1 MASARGRVLAASQS
15 NELREVFGQ
24 LADIDG
30 PAGAKFTKRVLTA
43 LAARIVGRAY
53 ETPLLELCHLVRAA
67 ELAGKVDR
75 GGFEWLFWGV
85 EVARPSAYRAAFA
98 ASAGAEGAEVAEQDG
113 ATLHYPD
120 GRFEV
125 RFGRMPM
132 LAALMEFLVS
142 FLGYRAVADAALR
155 LGAEDVSRQT
165 VSSVAKDL
173 ARRLYAALRDHL
185 PTAQAQ
191 RKFRAITEFLQQ
203 EAGDGFAAHDI
214 DDKAVLN
221 FWLASASNDRAA
233 DFRGF
238 RTTMLAF
245 LRLRRL
251 LLDSEGLQAM
261 ARPLAIGSD
270 SDAGEVE
277 FSADAVLPSLP
288 DDDPLERLQEQP
300 AASVKAYNKRELA
313 ALELPLTET
322 TGIAA
327 LPLSYLRT
335 EIFGSL
341 QNRLT
346 QALRRDPGD
355 VAALIAAG
363 PNASYPDCVAALAGL
378 AQHTRQVMHATLY
391 VLRRQREDSAAVDLA
406 AFAAQ
411 RKAFNAISRAGFDRS
426 ALEDPDRAAAFE
438 ALADALAPISQAL
451 ATVLAAF
458 ENDAWRASESGDR
471 KLFAA
476 AFNHLYRVEEDT

>member
-1 MASARGRVLAASQS
+1 MASAQGRVLAASQS
-15 NELREVFGQ
+15 NELREVFRQ

-30 PAGAKFTKRVLTA
+30 PAGPKFTKRVLTA

-85 EVARPSAYRAAFA
+85 EAARPGAYRAAFA
-98 ASAGAEGAEVAEQDG
+98 DRANDAEADG
-113 ATLHYPD
+113 ARLRYPD

-125 RFGRMPM
+125 RFARMPM

-142 FLGYRAVADAALR
+142 FLGYRTVADAAVR

-165 VSSVAKDL
+165 VSSIAKEL
-173 ARRLYAALRDHL
+173 ARQLYATLRDHL

-203 EAGDGFAAHDI
+203 EAGDEFTGHDI
-214 DDKAVLN
+214 NDEAVLS
-221 FWLASASNDRAA
+221 FWLASADSDRAA

-251 LLDSEGLQAM
+251 LLDSEGLQAL
-261 ARPLAIGSD
+261 AHPLAIGPD
-270 SDAGEVE
+270 REAGELE
-277 FSADAVLPSLP
+277 FSADAVLPPLP

-300 AASVKAYNKRELA
+300 AASIKAFNKRELA

-322 TGIAA
+322 AGIAA
-327 LPLSYLRT
+327 LRLSYLRAET
-335 EIFGSL
+335 FGAL

-346 QALRRDPGD
+346 QALRRDSGNLG
-355 VAALIAAG
+355 VLIATG
-363 PNASYPDCVAALAGL
+363 PSTCYEDCVATLASL
-378 AQHTRQVMHATLY
+378 LEYTQQVMQATLY
-391 VLRRQREDSAAVDLA
+391 VLRHRRQDDADAVDLA

-411 RKAFNAISRAGFDRS
+411 RKAFNAINRVGFGRS
-426 ALEDPDRAAAFE
+426 ALEEESRRPAFE
-438 ALADALAPISQAL
+438 ALADTLPPIAEALAA
-451 ATVLAAF
+451 VLDAF
-458 ENDAWRASESGDR
+458 DSGTWRASEGIDQL
-471 KLFAA
+471 LFAT
-476 AFNHLYRVEEDT
+476 AFNHLYGVRANA

>member
-1 MASARGRVLAASQS
+1 MASARGSVLAASQS
-15 NELREVFGQ
+15 NELREVFRQ

-30 PAGAKFTKRVLTA
+30 PSGTKFTKRVLTA

-98 ASAGAEGAEVAEQDG
+98 DHVEDADAEGA
-113 ATLHYPD
+113 TLRYTD

-125 RFGRMPM
+125 RFGRMPL

-155 LGAEDVSRQT
+155 LGAEDVSRRT
-165 VSSVAKDL
+165 VSGVAKDL
-173 ARRLYAALRDHL
+173 ARQLYTALRDHL

-203 EAGDGFAAHDI
+203 EAGDEFTAHDI
-214 DDKAVLN
+214 NDDAVLS
-221 FWLASASNDRAA
+221 FWLACADSDRAA

-251 LLDSEGLQAM
+251 LLDSDGLQAL
-261 ARPLAIGSD
+261 AHPLTIGAD
-270 SDAGEVE
+270 REAGEVE
-277 FSADAVLPSLP
+277 FSADAVLPPLP
-288 DDDPLERLQEQP
+288 DDDPLELLQEHP
-300 AASVKAYNKRELA
+300 AASVKAFNKRELA
-313 ALELPLTET
+313 ALELPLSET
-322 TGIAA
+322 AGIAA
-327 LPLSYLRT
+327 LHLSYLRAET
-335 EIFGSL
+335 FGAL

-346 QALRRDPGD
+346 QALRRDSD
-355 VAALIAAG
+355 NLAVLIATG
-363 PNASYPDCVAALAGL
+363 PNASYEDCVAALAGL
-378 AQHTRQVMHATLY
+378 AEHTRQVMQATLY
-391 VLRRQREDSAAVDLA
+391 VLRRQRQDDADAVDLA

-411 RKAFNAISRAGFDRS
+411 RKAFSAINRVGFDRS
-426 ALEDPDRAAAFE
+426 ALDDSSRAAFE
-438 ALADALAPISQAL
+438 ALAEALPPISQAL
-451 ATVLAAF
+451 AAVLAAF
-458 ENDAWRASESGDR
+458 ENDRWRAYEGTDR
-471 KLFAA
+471 LLFAA
-476 AFNHLYRVEEDT
+476 AFNHLYGVRANA